1 MTTRPAL
8 GTAHPCMLAFGWYKK
23 TAPLLDASERSTG
36 MPGVLGRQW
45 QPNSFPKGLK
55 CPGCL
60 QVQLGVTRP
69 ADGFS
74 SARTSTQLSNMQL
87 PHTRTCHQGKLL
99 GSRPL
104 PAAGA
109 LPCSKRHCSQRR
121 LSVVAA
127 SPTLATDRPA
137 NPTTEQKIANGT
149 QKKATQAEE
158 KPLGGSPTVINGQV
172 RQLHHPQMRSH
183 PTESAR
189 SVTLP
194 IIGPCQ
200 PMALAN

>member
-1 MTTRPAL
+1 
-8 GTAHPCMLAFGWYKK
+8 MLI
-23 TAPLLDASERSTG
+23 
-36 MPGVLGRQW
+36 GVQE
-45 QPNSFPKGLK
+45 
-55 CPGCL
+55 CV
-60 QVQLGVTRP
+60 QVQLGVRRP
-69 ADGFS
+69 ADRAPP
-74 SARTSTQLSNMQL
+74 ARVSRQLSNMQL
-87 PHTRTCHQGKLL
+87 PHTRTCHQGKLR

-172 RQLHHPQMRSH
+172 RQLDRAQMRCSPPNRVIMQCNLASH
-183 PTESAR
+183 WS
-189 SVTLP
+189 SLSS
-194 IIGPCQ
+194 GPRK
-200 PMALAN
+200 

>member
-1 MTTRPAL
+1 
-8 GTAHPCMLAFGWYKK
+8 
-23 TAPLLDASERSTG
+23 
-36 MPGVLGRQW
+36 
-45 QPNSFPKGLK
+45 
-55 CPGCL
+55 
-60 QVQLGVTRP
+60 
-69 ADGFS
+69 
-74 SARTSTQLSNMQL
+74 MQL

-109 LPCSKRHCSQRR
+109 LPCSKRHCTQRR

-158 KPLGGSPTVINGQV
+158 KSLGGSPTVINGQV
-172 RQLHHPQMRSH
+172 RGLASGPFQMSCSALRDALHHN
-183 PTESAR
+183 
-189 SVTLP
+189 VTLP
-194 IIGPCQ
+194 INGPCQ
-200 PMALAN
+200 PVALRK